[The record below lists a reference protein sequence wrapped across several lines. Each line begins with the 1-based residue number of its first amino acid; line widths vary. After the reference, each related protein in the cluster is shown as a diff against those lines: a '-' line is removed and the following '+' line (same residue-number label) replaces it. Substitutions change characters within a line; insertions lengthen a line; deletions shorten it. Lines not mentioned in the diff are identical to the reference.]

1 MSGSTQSS
9 ADLDLRRRRVL
20 FRAWHR
26 GLREMDLIMGR
37 FADARLA
44 SMEETELADFEQLI
58 EVPDRDLYGWL
69 TGEAE
74 APANY
79 DTAVFRDLR
88 AFHNPTA
95 PLHA

>member
-26 GLREMDLIMGR
+26 GLREMDLILGR

-44 SMEETELADFEQLI
+44 SMPEGDLADFEQLI